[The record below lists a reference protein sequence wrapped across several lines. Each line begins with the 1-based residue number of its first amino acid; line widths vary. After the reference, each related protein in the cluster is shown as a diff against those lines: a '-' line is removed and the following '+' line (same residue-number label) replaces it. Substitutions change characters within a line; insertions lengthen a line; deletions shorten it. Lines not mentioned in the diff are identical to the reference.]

1 MIFFLPSISLHF
13 AITIT
18 ISIPQYVKMTLVDT
32 LRMMEINLIDNNGV
46 LTADYGVTGTE
57 TSTNKCFLLAVAD
70 GIMSVYPGRHNRS
83 NLLRE
88 LISFADGAGVQKN
101 EMVDTSLHSELI
113 QQLERHFGIQI
124 HVRSSYDGS
133 LAYIDDSKPIKDGK
147 VVNVLGLTDT
157 PGDAIYG
164 HFVCVAF
171 HDCLGGFVF

>member
-1 MIFFLPSISLHF
+1 MIFFLLSISLRF
-13 AITIT
+13 AIAITINT
-18 ISIPQYVKMTLVDT
+18 QQYVKMALVDT

-70 GIMSVYPGRHNRS
+70 GIMSVYPGRHNRA
-83 NLLRE
+83 NLLRA
-88 LISFADGAGVQKN
+88 LISFADSAGVQKN
-101 EMVDTSLHSELI
+101 EMVDTSRHSELI
-113 QQLERHFGIQI
+113 QQLERHFGVQI
-124 HVRSSYDGS
+124 HVRSSYGS

-147 VVNVLGLTDT
+147 VVNVLCLTDT
-157 PGDAIYG
+157 SGDALYG